1 MDEIEMDKEYEI
13 VYCKPCNAVKITD
26 SNRNCLSC
34 DGTSEVIGFE
44 HHVIQDILQIETK
57 GEANNG

>member
-1 MDEIEMDKEYEI
+1 MDKEYEI